1 MEKQNLYI
9 LEQNTL
15 SSAVLMNFLE
25 KRFSQSLN
33 ISLFMD
39 GQSLLKKIDATTA
52 IVILDYDLSEESA
65 DELFLAI
72 KNKNKAIEIIML
84 SSDEEIGT
92 AIDAYQKL
100 PKSFVIKDKN
110 DLNKIQSL
118 LNRII
123 YFPVKIIQ
131 HFFGFKELLAIFI
144 VEVLYIGL
152 IVFMGFQF
160 LK

>member
-110 DLNKIQSL
+110 DLNKIQSV

-144 VEVLYIGL
+144 VEVLYISL

>member
-144 VEVLYIGL
+144 VEVLYISL